1 MPATARPHAAFRR
14 PAALLCAA
22 AAAAACLGAG
32 PAAAQLASFQTFEG
46 AYDYVAGAQ
55 TIRTSSNTGNPC
67 SVSGTNTNTSV
78 TISGIPAGGT
88 VFKAYLYWG
97 GSGGTVD
104 NSVIFNGTTYAADRT
119 FTNTFAYNGN
129 TLRYFGGEKDVT
141 AAVAGNGTYTLRGL
155 SITST
160 DQAGASYCSLQTVF
174 GGWGLVVVY
183 NVPGASPQPRRINL
197 YDGLFPVRQ
206 ASQTITLANFLAPAA
221 PSGRMSALVY
231 EGDPDQT
238 GDATNTEGL
247 AFNGAYMTDASN
259 PSQNTY
265 NSTVN
270 GTANV
275 YGVDLDPFDV
285 SSQMAARS
293 RSATVNFS
301 SGTDLVLPEF
311 IVTSIAVSLV
321 DVTPDGSATNQRL
334 PGVYSQAFAVENPSL
349 SGDNFDLL
357 ARTLDT
363 TVVRIDSVK
372 GAGLASPAPRDSGRV
387 LIASNTSATYTVW
400 YTVKVGASNP
410 SLDVLLTA
418 RAVSRPTL
426 ARDSGWVTVQ
436 RVRPS
441 LGLAKTVS
449 PGSTQAPGTDLTY
462 TLTVNNTGSYAAV
475 GVTVVD
481 SVPPQV
487 QFKVGSPTQTLPAG
501 VTSTTAYSS
510 DGTTWV
516 YTPVSAGCG
525 APVGYDACVKKVRW
539 SFTGS
544 LPADPAT
551 SLSTLKFIAR
561 IR

>member
-1 MPATARPHAAFRR
+1 MPAAARILAVFRR
-14 PAALLCAA
+14 PAALVRAG
-22 AAAAACLGAG
+22 AAAACLVAA

-46 AYDYVAGAQ
+46 AYDYVAAAQ
-55 TIRTSSNTGNPC
+55 TIRTNSNTGNAC
-67 SVSGTNTNTSV
+67 SVSGTSTNTSV

-104 NSVIFNGTTYAADRT
+104 NSVIFGGTTYGADRT

-141 AAVAGNGTYTLRGL
+141 AAVTGNGTYTLRGL
-155 SITST
+155 SVTSA
-160 DQAGASYCSLQTVF
+160 DQTGAQYCSLQTVF
-174 GGWGLVVVY
+174 GGWGLLVIY
-183 NVPGASPQPRRINL
+183 NVPGGAPQPRRISV

-206 ASQTITLANFLAPAA
+206 ASQVITLSNFLAPAA
-221 PSGRMSALVY
+221 PAARMSALVY

-247 AFNGAYMTDASN
+247 GFNGTYVTDASN

-270 GTANV
+270 GAANV

-285 SSQMAARS
+285 SSQMAARA
-293 RSATVNFS
+293 RSATVTFS

-321 DVTPDGSATNQRL
+321 DVTPDGAAATQRL
-334 PGVYSQAFAVENPSL
+334 PGAYSQAYAVENPSL

-357 ARTLDT
+357 AKSADT
-363 TVVRIDSVK
+363 TVVRIDSIK
-372 GAGLASPAPRDSGRV
+372 GSGLAAPAPRDSGRV
-387 LIASNTSATYTVW
+387 FLNANTSTTYTVW

-410 SLDVLLTA
+410 TENLLLTA

-426 ARDSGWVTVQ
+426 AKDSGWVPVQ

-441 LGLAKTVS
+441 LGLAKTVT

-462 TLTVNNTGSYAAV
+462 TLTVNNTGSFAAV

-487 QFKVGSPTQTLPAG
+487 QFKVGSPTQALPAG

-510 DGTTWV
+510 DGTTWT

-525 APVGYDACVKKVRW
+525 APAGYDACVKKVRW

-544 LPADPAT
+544 LAADPTT
-551 SLSTLKFIAR
+551 SLSTLKFVAR
-561 IR
+561 IH